1 MANAHPLLPVP
12 HLTHYENTHLIG
24 AVFLLISTCTTQRSY
39 TSISEFLLRPSCPKK
54 AEDGSHCLKR
64 MLSKS
69 YKSWTTLVVAFNSN
83 TLLLS
88 KLPNHLG
95 NPELISVFFSTAAGF
110 NFKRLTSQTYKHK
123 DISHIS
129 SISFGQLIMSRPRSE
144 LPDRFWQNFH
154 YDTKPFGCFS
164 ANDPCPR
171 SIIVSGWVSRVFLSR
186 KSVWKLVVPNAGVVW
201 CCKLSNIF

>member
-12 HLTHYENTHLIG
+12 KFAHYENTHLIG
-24 AVFLLISTCTTQRSY
+24 AAFLLISTCTTQRSY

-69 YKSWTTLVVAFNSN
+69 YKSLTAVVVAFNSN

-95 NPELISVFFSTAAGF
+95 NLELISVFFSTGAGF
-110 NFKRLTSQTYKHK
+110 NFKRPTWQTYKHK

-129 SISFGQLIMSRPRSE
+129 FHLIWAIDHVPRSE

-154 YDTKPFGCFS
+154 YDTQPFGCFS
-164 ANDPCPR
+164 ANDPRPR

-186 KSVWKLVVPNAGVVW
+186 TSVWKLVVPNTGVVW
-201 CCKLSNIF
+201 CCKFNNIF